1 MLRNHKT
8 AHILASL
15 LLCYLENCWSF
26 NVDTANAMILDP
38 GKKGYYF
45 GYSVALYKHS
55 NKQWLI
61 VGAPLSNDTGMGV
74 KPKYG
79 AVYKCDLSK
88 SNRQCNVMRNFDW
101 PSTGTSQRSDYYQTG
116 QWMGATVRSR
126 KNYIMACA
134 PRFAWSGT
142 NKTEANYF
150 PVGKCEIVNAEDTSR
165 KWRLEPCRLVP
176 REGFGFC
183 NYGIDADFNSQAT
196 EMAGGA
202 PRLLGSN
209 GRLIH
214 YQFSRKSSFLSPRF
228 TSKSVSK
235 FADYTVLVAGAPVA
249 DLRRGT
255 VEIYKQTTKFSIL
268 DELKN
273 PTKQIGSYFGS
284 SLAVADVNG
293 DGYQDLLVGAPYYYT
308 SIEEGIVIVYINNK
322 RGNLDLSPVKLSGDA
337 GPRGR
342 FGMSMVGARDL
353 NNDGYEGIVTC
364 STSLFYQFVFKDV
377 AIGAPNGGVDGRGVV
392 YIYEGSRNGLSN
404 QYSQK
409 IVPSEFGLVGL
420 SLTAFG
426 SSLSGGLDMDDNGY
440 SDLAVGSF
448 LSDKAVF
455 LRSKPVVMLKGTI
468 TLSHLQLNSNS
479 TEQNCTGIDGS
490 RRLCLNTTLCA
501 AIGGDNVSL
510 PVEVT
515 YEYIIDEKLL
525 DNKKRGVFVENSVPK
540 YRLSKRLHIYHR
552 VCVDHLVY
560 MEATYSKNCGT
571 DMICGADLKVMAKIR
586 LPHNKTE
593 IHAGV
598 TENFSFEILVK
609 NYGENAFLTKI
620 TTLIPRQLSIIGVHN
635 LKEKFA
641 FLDWNFEYFN
651 ETHNQL
657 ALDAGNP
664 IGNLEEEHFEVRL
677 TAKSLHTVVDY
688 LSFHVNV
695 TTNSEENN
703 IADNTVV
710 VNANVV
716 LVADMTISG
725 VAIPERV
732 IYSNSRSA
740 KDIGTFIL
748 HSFLIQNKGPST
760 VDNSRVDIY
769 FPEKVENDYI
779 LNLIS
784 ITAEGPVNCYV
795 NDSSYNPLGLQLNLP
810 TGNDRKQTVNRRK
823 RRSIKDKVDCL
834 TGQCQVFK
842 CDLGRMARGESVTI
856 KINSSLVESTFAKKL
871 KRDTYVVVRAVV
883 VSESIRQPRLNF
895 PDSSEP
901 LLTVLSPGRSVDV
914 KGTIPWWI
922 ILISIIAGLVLVAGV
937 VFVLYK
943 SGFFNRK
950 KKDYSFSSVA
960 DFPDD

>member
-1 MLRNHKT
+1 
-8 AHILASL
+8 
-15 LLCYLENCWSF
+15 
-26 NVDTANAMILDP
+26 
-38 GKKGYYF
+38 
-45 GYSVALYKHS
+45 
-55 NKQWLI
+55 
-61 VGAPLSNDTGMGV
+61 
-74 KPKYG
+74 
-79 AVYKCDLSK
+79 
-88 SNRQCNVMRNFDW
+88 
-101 PSTGTSQRSDYYQTG
+101 
-116 QWMGATVRSR
+116 
-126 KNYIMACA
+126 
-134 PRFAWSGT
+134 
-142 NKTEANYF
+142 
-150 PVGKCEIVNAEDTSR
+150 
-165 KWRLEPCRLVP
+165 
-176 REGFGFC
+176 
-183 NYGIDADFNSQAT
+183 
-196 EMAGGA
+196 MAGGA

-235 FADYTVLVAGAPVA
+235 FADYTGYSVIFCKLYANGREVLVAGAPVA

-353 NNDGYEGIVTC
+353 NNDGYE
-364 STSLFYQFVFKDV
+364 DV

-440 SDLAVGSF
+440 S
-448 LSDKAVF
+448 
-455 LRSKPVVMLKGTI
+455 
-468 TLSHLQLNSNS
+468 
-479 TEQNCTGIDGS
+479 
-490 RRLCLNTTLCA
+490 
-501 AIGGDNVSL
+501 
-510 PVEVT
+510 EVT

-560 MEATYSKNCGT
+560 MEKAPDNIDDPVVFKATFKYQAATSCKLCPIMRDTSAKALATYSKNCGT